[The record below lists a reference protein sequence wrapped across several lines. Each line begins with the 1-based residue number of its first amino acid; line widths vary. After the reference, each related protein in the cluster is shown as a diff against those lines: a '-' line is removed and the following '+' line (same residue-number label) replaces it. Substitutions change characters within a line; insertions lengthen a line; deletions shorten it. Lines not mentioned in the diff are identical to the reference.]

1 MRRSSRFLGAASL
14 VATAVLAAA
23 CTDDGT
29 APAPQQESGPW
40 FLEATA
46 AAPADAVV
54 QRSID
59 APPAK
64 GTAKILGIADV
75 SGTSVVLAVRN
86 GTCQV
91 AVLPDGLTDPTATAP
106 DSVGAPRPTASSF
119 ADTHVD
125 FPGNV
130 LAGTY
135 TQASAQLSPFKF
147 TALGCG
153 EKAMAVRLEGAGKSA
168 EARKKAGDSLR
179 LWKNGADLVLAV
191 GTPEAVH
198 QAPTSG

>member
-1 MRRSSRFLGAASL
+1 MRQSSRLLGTVSL

-29 APAPQQESGPW
+29 APQQESGSW
-40 FLEATA
+40 FLDATA
-46 AAPADAVV
+46 AAPADAVI
-54 QRSID
+54 QHSID

-75 SGTSVVLAVRN
+75 SGTSVVLSVRN

-91 AVLPDGLTDPTATAP
+91 ALLPDGLTEPTATAP
-106 DSVGAPRPTASSF
+106 DSVGSPRPTASSF

-147 TALGCG
+147 MTLGCG
-153 EKAMAVRLEGAGKSA
+153 EKAMTVKMEGIGSSA
-168 EARKKAGDSLR
+168 QVHKKTGDSLR
-179 LWKNGADLVLAV
+179 SWKNGPDVVLAV
-191 GTPEAVH
+191 GTPEAIR
-198 QAPTSG
+198 QAPTPG